1 MGKRISIAVLWGFAV
16 WTWVSMAQVFLGLP
30 NIGMLA
36 GFVITAAIVF
46 RGIVSARTS
55 APTVESGSSLVS
67 QRS

>member
-30 NIGMLA
+30 NVGILA
-36 GFVITAAIVF
+36 GLITTAAIVF
-46 RGIVSARTS
+46 RGMVWARTS
-55 APTVESGSSLVS
+55 RPTVESGPSLVS